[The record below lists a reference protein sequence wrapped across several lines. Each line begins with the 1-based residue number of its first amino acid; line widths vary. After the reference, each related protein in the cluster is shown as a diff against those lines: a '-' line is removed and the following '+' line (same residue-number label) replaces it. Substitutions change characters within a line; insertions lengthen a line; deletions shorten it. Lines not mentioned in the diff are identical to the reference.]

1 MSIGDEQEL
10 RQQLG
15 AVLDAITPPDAPVR
29 SAVRKGKLL
38 QAGRSFGVVAGLA
51 VAAGLT
57 VGAPGLLRHSVGP
70 GGAATLRPTVM
81 VKPLCP
87 PSPPNVGELDQP
99 MLHAEDIPGT
109 KLAAEGC
116 AWLKP

>member
-1 MSIGDEQEL
+1 MSIGDEREL
-10 RQQLG
+10 RRQLG

-29 SAVRKGKLL
+29 AAVRRGKIL
-38 QAGRSFGVVAGLA
+38 QAGRSFGIVAGLA

-57 VGAPGLLRHSVGP
+57 VGAPGLLRNSASP
-70 GGAATLRPTVM
+70 DGGSPIRPTVM

-87 PSPPNVGELDQP
+87 EATRNVREIDQP
-99 MLHAEDIPGT
+99 VLHAEDIPGT
-109 KLAAEGC
+109 KFAAEDC